1 MNIVF
6 TTEGRE
12 CLRKARALVTQ
23 AMRAENKFAE
33 RMSVFTSVLLS
44 EEEYMIKEGERALG
58 LSLYTSEITT
68 LIDALTGE
76 H

>member
-1 MNIVF
+1 
-6 TTEGRE
+6 
-12 CLRKARALVTQ
+12 
-23 AMRAENKFAE
+23 MRAENKFAE